1 MIFKLLLM
9 KLIKV
14 LALLWPVIFFSQNN
28 IDDLL
33 KSESEL
39 AKKILSQKIN
49 LNTINYD
56 LKYHKLDINLDPD
69 EAFISGTITSHFLA
83 LDDLTQITFDLSDNM
98 QVENVTHLSTN
109 TNLNYSQNSDD
120 ELVIEL
126 TQLQSE
132 GTIDSL
138 SVTYSGNPVSSG
150 FGSFEQSYH
159 NGDPIAAT

>member
-1 MIFKLLLM
+1 M
-9 KLIKV
+9 KSIKV

-33 KSESEL
+33 NSESEL

-49 LNTINYD
+49 VNTINYD

-98 QVENVTHLSTN
+98 QVQNVTHLSTN
-109 TNLNYSQNSDD
+109 TNLNYSQNTDD

-126 TQLQSE
+126 TQLQSQ

-150 FGSFEQSYH
+150 FGSFEQSY
-159 NGDPIAAT
+159 PLII

>member
-1 MIFKLLLM
+1 MMF
-9 KLIKV
+9 IKV
-14 LALLWPVIFFSQNN
+14 LAFIWPVIFFSQNN

-33 KSESEL
+33 NSESEL

-49 LNTINYD
+49 VNTINYD

-109 TNLNYSQNSDD
+109 TNLNYTQNSDD

-126 TQLQSE
+126 AHALR
-132 GTIDSL
+132 DS
-138 SVTYSGNPVSSG
+138 GMNCN
-150 FGSFEQSYH
+150 H
-159 NGDPIAAT
+159 R

>member
-1 MIFKLLLM
+1 M
-9 KLIKV
+9 KFIKV

-49 LNTINYD
+49 VNTINYD

-98 QVENVTHLSTN
+98 QVQNVTHLSTN
-109 TNLNYSQNSDD
+109 TNLNYSQNTDD

-126 TQLQSE
+126 TQLQSQ
-132 GTIDSL
+132 GTIDSSKCDL
-138 SVTYSGNPVSSG
+138 FWKPCK
-150 FGSFEQSYH
+150 FWFWLF
-159 NGDPIAAT
+159 